1 MREDTILWEVEPDV
15 GILPWQRT
23 LTVMPFHIG
32 IVIRD
37 GEVVDVFESGKRDL
51 PKGNVRTYV
60 ASTSPFTL
68 TFWLKDPEDAKEP
81 TEGAVLD
88 QDLPVLTSDGEV
100 VTGRIDLTLRVVW
113 MNVEYLFQ
121 LLRQGSGVVT
131 RRDVSDAIKGEL
143 LAKVLALDIHRHTAK
158 ELRGNRDLFGG
169 IYKSVKVELASTI
182 RVYGLKLDNFTV
194 MWGLTRQERE
204 RLRKQRHGGVT
215 EPEGNDP
222 PEDTVIK
229 LEDNFPSVKTKP
241 PRKPPVV
248 ASPGFKPQM
257 YRAFWQQLID
267 TLPEDHGFTKIPE
280 AKPNH
285 ELHFPAGLTGVSYRL
300 IFAQRKEFSVDVY
313 IDHDKEW
320 NEWLI
325 GRLEERKES
334 IESKLGETLE
344 WMPLPNRNA
353 CRIRLSSG
361 WQCTID
367 DHPENL
373 KEVRKWMIYQL
384 VAFNRVF
391 GPEFDRL
398 LR

>member
-1 MREDTILWEVEPDV
+1 MPEDTILWEVEPDV
-15 GILPWQRT
+15 RVLPWQRS

-51 PKGNVRTYV
+51 PKGNVRTYE
-60 ASTSPFTL
+60 ASASPFKL

-81 TEGAVLD
+81 AEGAVLD

-113 MNVEYLFQ
+113 KNVEYLFQ
-121 LLRQGSGVVT
+121 LLRQGSGDVM

-169 IYKSVKVELASTI
+169 IYESVNIELASTI
-182 RVYGLKLDNFTV
+182 RVYGLQLDNFTV

-204 RLRKQRHGGVT
+204 RLRKQRHEGVT

-222 PEDTVIK
+222 SEDQAIK
-229 LEDNFPSVKTKP
+229 LEDKFSSVKPKP
-241 PRKPPVV
+241 QPKPPVV
-248 ASPGFKPQM
+248 EPPEFKPQM

-267 TLPEDHGFTKIPE
+267 TLPEDHGFTKIPD
-280 AKPNH
+280 AKPNP

-313 IDHDKEW
+313 IDRNKEW
-320 NEWLI
+320 NEWLFDQ
-325 GRLEERKES
+325 LEERKGSSEFG
-334 IESKLGETLE
+334 KRLE
-344 WMPLPNRNA
+344 WMRLDNRNA

-361 WQCTID
+361 WRCTID

-373 KEVRKWMIYQL
+373 RKVREWMIYQL

-391 GPEFDRL
+391 GPMFDRL
-398 LR
+398 AE

>member
-1 MREDTILWEVEPDV
+1 MPEDTILWEVEPDV
-15 GILPWQRT
+15 GVLPWQRS

-60 ASTSPFTL
+60 ASASPFTL

-81 TEGAVLD
+81 AEGAVLD

-113 MNVEYLFQ
+113 KNVEYLFQ
-121 LLRQGSGVVT
+121 LLRQGSGVVM
-131 RRDVSDAIKGEL
+131 RGDVSDAIKGEL

-169 IYKSVKVELASTI
+169 IYESVNIELASTI
-182 RVYGLKLDNFTV
+182 RVYGLQLDNFTV

-204 RLRKQRHGGVT
+204 QLRKQRHGGDKPPPEEGGP
-215 EPEGNDP
+215 EPPIRTRLGPPNTPSSDP
-222 PEDTVIK
+222 P
-229 LEDNFPSVKTKP
+229 
-241 PRKPPVV
+241 PVTR
-248 ASPGFKPQM
+248 AEKF
-257 YRAFWQQLID
+257 RAFWQQLID
-267 TLPEDHGFTKIPE
+267 TLPEDHGFTKIPD
-280 AKPNH
+280 AKPNP

-313 IDHDKEW
+313 IDRNKEW
-320 NEWLI
+320 NEWLFDQ
-325 GRLEERKES
+325 LEERKGSSEFG
-334 IESKLGETLE
+334 KRLE
-344 WMPLPNRNA
+344 WMRLDNRNA

-361 WQCTID
+361 CRCTID

-373 KEVRKWMIYQL
+373 EDVRKWMIKGLL
-384 VAFNRVF
+384 VFKK
-391 GPEFDRL
+391 EFEQMLDALVR
-398 LR
+398 

>member
-15 GILPWQRT
+15 GVLPWQRS

-51 PKGNVRTYV
+51 PKGNVRTYE
-60 ASTSPFTL
+60 ASASPFTL

-81 TEGAVLD
+81 AEGAVLD

-113 MNVEYLFQ
+113 KNVEYLFQ
-121 LLRQGSGVVT
+121 LLRQGSGVVM

-169 IYKSVKVELASTI
+169 IYESVNIDLASTI
-182 RVYGLKLDNFTV
+182 RVYGLQLDNFTV

-204 RLRKQRHGGVT
+204 RLRKQRQGEDKSPPERGDP
-215 EPEGNDP
+215 EPPNTPSSDP
-222 PEDTVIK
+222 P
-229 LEDNFPSVKTKP
+229 
-241 PRKPPVV
+241 PVTR
-248 ASPGFKPQM
+248 AEKF
-257 YRAFWQQLID
+257 RAFWQQLID

-280 AKPNH
+280 AKPNP

-313 IDHDKEW
+313 IDRNKEW
-320 NEWLI
+320 NEWLFDQ
-325 GRLEERKES
+325 LEERKGSSEFG
-334 IESKLGETLE
+334 KRLE
-344 WMPLPNRNA
+344 WMRLDNRNA

-361 WQCTID
+361 WRCTID
-367 DHPENL
+367 DYPENL
-373 KEVRKWMIYQL
+373 EEVRKWMIKGLL
-384 VAFNRVF
+384 VFKK
-391 GPEFDRL
+391 EFEQMLDALVR
-398 LR
+398 

>member
-15 GILPWQRT
+15 GVLPWQRS

-32 IVIRD
+32 VVIRD

-51 PKGNVRTYV
+51 PKGNVRTYE
-60 ASTSPFTL
+60 ASASPFTL

-81 TEGAVLD
+81 AEGAVLD
-88 QDLPVLTSDGEV
+88 QDLPVLTSDSEV

-113 MNVEYLFQ
+113 KNVEYLFQ
-121 LLRQGSGVVT
+121 LLRQGSGVVM

-143 LAKVLALDIHRHTAK
+143 LAKVLALDIHRHTAN

-169 IYKSVKVELASTI
+169 IYESVNIELASTI
-182 RVYGLKLDNFTV
+182 RVYGLQLDNFTV

-204 RLRKQRHGGVT
+204 RLRKQRHGVGKFPPDVGDLVPEPPTPVT
-215 EPEGNDP
+215 GAEKFRE
-222 PEDTVIK
+222 
-229 LEDNFPSVKTKP
+229 
-241 PRKPPVV
+241 
-248 ASPGFKPQM
+248 
-257 YRAFWQQLID
+257 FWQQLID

-280 AKPNH
+280 AKPKP

-313 IDHDKEW
+313 IDRDKEW
-320 NEWLI
+320 NEWLFD
-325 GRLEERKES
+325 RLEERKGSSEFG
-334 IESKLGETLE
+334 KRLE
-344 WMPLPNRNA
+344 WMRLDNRNA

-361 WQCTID
+361 RRCTID
-367 DHPENL
+367 DRPENL
-373 KEVRKWMIYQL
+373 KEVRKWMIWQL

-391 GPEFDRL
+391 GPMFDRL
-398 LR
+398 AE

>member
-15 GILPWQRT
+15 GVLPWQRS

-51 PKGNVRTYV
+51 PKGNVRTYE
-60 ASTSPFTL
+60 ASASPFTL

-81 TEGAVLD
+81 AEGAVLD
-88 QDLPVLTSDGEV
+88 QDLPVLTSDSEV
-100 VTGRIDLTLRVVW
+100 VTGRIDLMLRVVW
-113 MNVEYLFQ
+113 KNVEYLFQ
-121 LLRQGSGVVT
+121 LLRQGSGVVR

-169 IYKSVKVELASTI
+169 IYESVNIELASTI
-182 RVYGLKLDNFTV
+182 RVYGLQLDNFTV

-204 RLRKQRHGGVT
+204 RLRKQRHGKFIS
-215 EPEGNDP
+215 EPRGPVQE
-222 PEDTVIK
+222 E
-229 LEDNFPSVKTKP
+229 E
-241 PRKPPVV
+241 PPVGTRV
-248 ASPGFKPQM
+248 GPPNTPYRNLSPVTGAEKF
-257 YRAFWQQLID
+257 REFWQQLID

-280 AKPNH
+280 AKPKP

-313 IDHDKEW
+313 IDRDKEW
-320 NEWLI
+320 NEWLFD
-325 GRLEERKES
+325 RLEERKGSSEFG
-334 IESKLGETLE
+334 KRLE
-344 WMPLPNRNA
+344 WMRLDNRNA

-361 WQCTID
+361 CRCTID

-373 KEVRKWMIYQL
+373 EDVRKWMIEGL
-384 VAFNRVF
+384 LLFREEF
-391 GPEFDRL
+391 GPELDRL
-398 LR
+398 VK